1 MSKGKKTGDL
11 YLAHSVQVRRDDP
24 KNPKPTHT
32 AVVSHPE
39 PANLVLIPHGQMT
52 SDTDLSDAEIE
63 EFKQYPGVLRAPTF
77 EEMQAMDAK
86 DEQKAAGEDAKAVAT
101 ERQRLFNDQEADRQR
116 LETEQRVKAEA
127 EKTKL
132 ADQQAKDRED
142 ADKKAAKGKK

>member
-1 MSKGKKTGDL
+1 MSKAKKTGDL

-39 PANLVLIPHGQMT
+39 PANLVTIPHGQMT

-63 EFKQYPGVLRAPTF
+63 ELKQYPGVLRAPTF
-77 EEMQAMDAK
+77 EEMQAMDTK

-101 ERQRLFNDQEADRQR
+101 ERQRLFNDQEIERQR
-116 LETEQRVKAEA
+116 LETEQRTEA
-127 EKTKL
+127 EEKKAKL
-132 ADQQAKDRED
+132 AETQAKERED
-142 ADKKAAKGKK
+142 AEKKAGKSRK